1 MPDHALL
8 TRARD
13 GDGEAF
19 EALYRRHHRAA
30 TRAAHSYSSRSQLA
44 EDAVQEAF
52 MRILHATKEGGGP
65 ITEFRAYLA
74 TTVRHVIA
82 GWTRGE
88 RTIATDELETLA
100 GEDLRDTSKPES
112 RLRWHLLTKAF
123 KSLPTRWQEALW
135 LGEVEG
141 ISPAELA
148 ERWNMSANSA
158 AALSYRAREGLR
170 TAWLDAHVNEGL
182 VPEDCR
188 PYVSDL
194 SRYTQGKLTDRRETQ
209 VRGHLDDCEYCR
221 AVLLEVDAAAS
232 ELRVLLLP
240 VVLWGGLALAGT
252 GLSLGPATWVAKQLG
267 AVGRRGLAFGAAST
281 AAVVVVAVVAMNPG
295 SAEPIG
301 NADDGRSLVVSP
313 VAGGSSGGGTDSA
326 SDGDDADEASD
337 PADSPTDSSTTT
349 PGDGAGLPGS
359 SVPAGAGGSA
369 TTTTPIDPPSKDP
382 SPTVPAPTAPPVTD
396 PTDPVPT
403 VPPVTD
409 PTDPTEEP
417 EPSEEPPAAP
427 GMTYLVTE
435 AGLIELHGTGEPGA
449 TVTVA
454 AADTGTSGGTTG
466 TRSVVPRAPLALP
479 GGEVAT
485 TTVAADGTW
494 SVQPDLDVVAGL
506 TVVAIQTINELESA
520 LSEPVPLPAR
530 PAPPTITG
538 YATTGTTV
546 DLSGAG
552 ADPGARVR
560 IVGIGGAPLA
570 QVTADDNG
578 VWGARFALST
588 EIGGTA
594 AVAIQVGS
602 HGLASTGSAPMTLP
616 NYVPPILN
624 PIPLVPLTLAIES
637 QGDLIVFSGTGEP
650 GASVSLSG
658 EGLQVD
664 SGLVHTDGSWRL
676 ETAALPELSG
686 VEVVATQT
694 LGDRTSQSTPQSIPL
709 IDDPEVPVPPAAPTI
724 GGITVA
730 GIGVALGG
738 EAVDGAT
745 VELRN
750 PAGESVLETT
760 AVNGDWLFLLTLIPS
775 GVDEV
780 YAVQI
785 VNGVESPA
793 SESINVG
800 WLIGIHLEAFESTAG

>member
-1 MPDHALL
+1 MAVPVGMPDHALL

-221 AVLLEVDAAAS
+221 AVLFEVDAAAS

-267 AVGRRGLAFGAAST
+267 AMGRRGLAFGAAST
-281 AAVVVVAVVAMNPG
+281 ATVVVVAVVAMNPG

-349 PGDGAGLPGS
+349 PDDGAGLSGS

-382 SPTVPAPTAPPVTD
+382 SPTVPSPTAPPVTD

-409 PTDPTEEP
+409 PT
-417 EPSEEPPAAP
+417 EEPPAAP
-427 GMTYLVTE
+427 GITYLVTE

-454 AADTGTSGGTTG
+454 TADTGTSGGTTG

-538 YATTGTTV
+538 PAPPVELPDRLAHISGTGQPGATVLVLGSDGIVLGEGRV
-546 DLSGAG
+546 DDQAQWSAAIALTPGLAG
-552 ADPGARVR
+552 ADVA
-560 IVGIGGAPLA
+560 
-570 QVTADDNG
+570 
-578 VWGARFALST
+578 
-588 EIGGTA
+588 
-594 AVAIQVGS
+594 AIQVAD
-602 HGLASTGSAPMTLP
+602 GLRSFASPTSVLPSYPLSTLTME
-616 NYVPPILN
+616 PIRVTEGQ
-624 PIPLVPLTLAIES
+624 IWFA
-637 QGDLIVFSGTGEP
+637 GTGEP
-650 GASVSLSG
+650 GASVEVSTGGTVLVTGTVEGQGSWALSVPIDADHSGSEVIASQSFEGWNSLSPPVTIPGIPPPPTIAIEGVLGDSATLLGLATPGADIILRTPEG
-658 EGLQVD
+658 EDVGESHADSIFPTWSLEFTDLRIADGL
-664 SGLVHTDGSWRL
+664 T
-676 ETAALPELSG
+676 
-686 VEVVATQT
+686 VVA
-694 LGDRTSQSTPQSIPL
+694 
-709 IDDPEVPVPPAAPTI
+709 
-724 GGITVA
+724 
-730 GIGVALGG
+730 
-738 EAVDGAT
+738 
-745 VELRN
+745 
-750 PAGESVLETT
+750 
-760 AVNGDWLFLLTLIPS
+760 
-775 GVDEV
+775 
-780 YAVQI
+780 VQV

-793 SESINVG
+793 SGQVTLRSLLVTIDQN
-800 WLIGIHLEAFESTAG
+800 

>member
-1 MPDHALL
+1 MAVPVGMPDHALL

-221 AVLLEVDAAAS
+221 AVLFEVDAAAS

-267 AVGRRGLAFGAAST
+267 AMGRRGLAFGAAST

-313 VAGGSSGGGTDSA
+313 VAGGSSDGGTDSS
-326 SDGDDADEASD
+326 SDGDDADEAID

-349 PGDGAGLPGS
+349 PDDGGGQAGS
-359 SVPAGAGGSA
+359 TVPAGAGGSA

-396 PTDPVPT
+396 PT
-403 VPPVTD
+403 
-409 PTDPTEEP
+409 EEP
-417 EPSEEPPAAP
+417 EPTEEPPAAP
-427 GMTYLVTE
+427 GIAYRVTE

-449 TVTVA
+449 TVTVES
-454 AADTGTSGGTTG
+454 ADAGTSGGTTG
-466 TRSVVPRAPLALP
+466 TRSVVPRAPLALS
-479 GGEVAT
+479 GAEVAT

-594 AVAIQVGS
+594 VVAFQVGS
-602 HGLASTGSAPMTLP
+602 HGLASAGSIPMTLP
-616 NYVPPILN
+616 DYVPPIPN
-624 PIPLVPLTLAIES
+624 PVPLAPLTLTIDVL
-637 QGDLIVFSGTGEP
+637 GDLIVLSGTGEP

-658 EGLQVD
+658 EGLQVEPD
-664 SGLVHTDGSWRL
+664 VVQVDGTWQL
-676 ETAALPELSG
+676 EAAALPELSG

-709 IDDPEVPVPPAAPTI
+709 IEDPEVPVPPAAPTI

-730 GIGVALGG
+730 GIVVALGG

-800 WLIGIHLEAFESTAG
+800 WLIGINLAPLESTAG